1 MTQILEV
8 WANTGEIVERDF
20 TPEELVQRE
29 ADLAA
34 AAEAAAEA
42 DAVVAQREALRASA
56 EKKLAKLGLTVD
68 EIAAITP

>member
-1 MTQILEV
+1 MI
-8 WANTGEIVERDF
+8 ANAVTGKVLERDR
-20 TPEELVQRE
+20 TPEEQAQHE
-29 ADLAA
+29 ADKASAA
-34 AAEAAAEA
+34 AAAAEA